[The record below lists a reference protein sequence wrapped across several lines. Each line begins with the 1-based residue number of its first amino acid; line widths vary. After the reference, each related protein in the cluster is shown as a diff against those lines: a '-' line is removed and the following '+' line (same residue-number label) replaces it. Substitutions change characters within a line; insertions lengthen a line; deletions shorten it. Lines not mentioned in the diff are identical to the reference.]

1 LLDRQWTLRY
11 FNKPCFFIE
20 EASTLKL
27 PIFTG
32 TLDLYIAEINRF
44 PILTPEEEFKLAM
57 RLKKDN
63 DMEAAEKLIVSN
75 LRFVVKI
82 AHEYRSYGFKLADL
96 IQEGNIGLI
105 HAVKKFDPEK
115 GYRLISYAVWW
126 IRAYIQNY
134 LIKSWSIV
142 KIGTT
147 QAQRKLF
154 FKLNQARKQ
163 LETISKKNPEFSEI
177 ADSLGVKGSD
187 VAEMDLRMGARD
199 LSLNKLI
206 GDDGETSHLDFLTHD
221 GDNQETSV
229 IKDYER
235 ELVEHNIG
243 GALATLNERE
253 RYIIQHRIMLNNTM
267 EIERIVNE
275 EQNKKVESN
284 DEKERSRFDRI
295 RAYKQ
300 LVEEGKGDDINQINK
315 IAQKGETV
323 TSAKEAIQA
332 EEAILR
338 KAKEDI
344 IEFKRA
350 IRSSDREEN
359 IAKTLQEIG
368 DRYNIPRELVRQIRE
383 QALKE
388 DIAKT
393 LQEIGDKYNI
403 TRERARQIEK
413 QALKKVQLALPH
425 LKEDH

>member
-11 FNKPCFFIE
+11 FNEPCFFIE

-177 ADSLGVKGSD
+177 ADSLGVKGSE

-359 IAKTLQEIG
+359 IVKTLQEIG